1 MIKKLLFVF
10 ALFTVCNISAQ
21 NKINISEPCG
31 SDVMNQKLMDLN
43 PEIVEKMILFEK
55 KYNKKTQT
63 AKTTSQVYVIPIVV
77 HVMHKG

>member
-1 MIKKLLFVF
+1 
-10 ALFTVCNISAQ
+10 
-21 NKINISEPCG
+21 
-31 SDVMNQKLMDLN
+31 MNQKLMDLN